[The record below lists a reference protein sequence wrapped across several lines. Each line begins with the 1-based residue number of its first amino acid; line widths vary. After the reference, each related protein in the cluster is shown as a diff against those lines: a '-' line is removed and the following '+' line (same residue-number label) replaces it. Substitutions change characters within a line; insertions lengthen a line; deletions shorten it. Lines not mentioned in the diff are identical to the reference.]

1 MNINSVSNNMIP
13 RLNQEESSEKVTY
26 TKAPIDKIVTEWLK
40 MSTREYEQRTAA
52 FWAWHPFGRG
62 IATGIISTCLTNLE
76 TPFRTGGLLGVISGL
91 YNITTRPLTQK
102 LLEKNNYPGVKGL
115 SLFSQ
120 TLLPWAAAAMTM
132 QQLHIKTGKPIFKMT
147 TGSVVINT
155 LVVSVFG
162 YANDDLWK
170 NKV

>member
-13 RLNQEESSEKVTY
+13 RLNQEESSEKVPFTMA
-26 TKAPIDKIVTEWLK
+26 TIDKLVIERLK
-40 MSTREYEQRTAA
+40 MSTSENVERTAA

-62 IATGIISTCLTNLE
+62 IAAGYISSVLTNLE

-91 YNITTRPLTQK
+91 YNIATRPLIQK
-102 LLEKNNYPGVKGL
+102 LLEKNNSPEVKGL
-115 SLFSQ
+115 SLFSLS
-120 TLLPWAAAAMTM
+120 LLPWAAAAMTM
-132 QQLHIKTGKPIFKMT
+132 QQLHIKTGKPLFKMT

-162 YANDDLWK
+162 YANDDLRK
-170 NKV
+170 K